1 MVVAFGAAIAGGA
14 VGWALA
20 TGDPLPA
27 VVAVPLVLLAL
38 FLDRARLADH
48 RTVPA
53 SLASSGASGWEDL
66 HRELARARR
75 HERPLAIVRLPGDGG
90 TEAAAR
96 AAAIA
101 PYLRRID
108 RVWSEHG
115 DVNVLLPETD
125 RAAAERLV
133 GRLRARQPETFGAQ
147 AAIAAF
153 PADGLTSGA
162 LLSTLYGTP
171 LPTVAVPV
179 GIGRPAE
186 LPADVIE
193 LRPHLVPD
201 APPTDRR
208 ESSS

>member
-1 MVVAFGAAIAGGA
+1 MVVPVGAAIAGGA
-14 VGWALA
+14 VGWSIA
-20 TGDPLPA
+20 TGSFLPA
-27 VVAVPLVLLAL
+27 IVVVPLALLAI

-75 HERPLAIVRLPGDGG
+75 HERPLAIVRLPGKGG
-90 TEAAAR
+90 TDAAAR
-96 AAAIA
+96 ATAIA
-101 PYLRRID
+101 PFLRRID

-133 GRLRARQPETFGAQ
+133 ERLRAGQPETFGTEAS
-147 AAIAAF
+147 IASF

-162 LLSTLYGTP
+162 LLSTLYGAP
-171 LPTVAVPV
+171 LPIVAVPV

-186 LPADVIE
+186 LPGDVIA

-201 APPTDRR
+201 APLTDRR